1 MVSLFYLNY
10 LVIKNIYYSI
20 YVIKIQKMANGDYI
34 NINFPFKDSS
44 KGFFLDLN
52 KDDNSAIKADL
63 MHLILTRKGERL
75 YLPDFGTNLLQY
87 IFNPNDS
94 KTKSEIKQ
102 EISQVVK
109 KYLPK
114 LSINEVTVTE
124 SVNSEYAATVRIDY
138 TITDDVFEAT
148 DFVIINI

>member
-1 MVSLFYLNY
+1 
-10 LVIKNIYYSI
+10 
-20 YVIKIQKMANGDYI
+20 MANGDYI